1 MATRLCL
8 DQCKRCIMSRDL
20 YGWVNALYCKGCKRE
35 VHLSFRSGFS
45 YLGLNLL
52 KARQKNIEA
61 RLLFFFNNNNK
72 KNHVVFLYVS
82 IFCMSFSAK
91 IDILHLSQSIAS
103 EGSKEE
109 PKSLKKITI
118 DRLFADRQISC
129 SVARLSFF

>member
-52 KARQKNIEA
+52 KARLKNTA
-61 RLLFFFNNNNK
+61 AALFSNNNNK
-72 KNHVVFLYVS
+72 KTMWFFCECALYGLLLKLT
-82 IFCMSFSAK
+82 FCTFCAR
-91 IDILHLSQSIAS
+91 
-103 EGSKEE
+103 EGRTH
-109 PKSLKKITI
+109 KSLKKITI
-118 DRLFADRQISC
+118 DRLFADRQISH